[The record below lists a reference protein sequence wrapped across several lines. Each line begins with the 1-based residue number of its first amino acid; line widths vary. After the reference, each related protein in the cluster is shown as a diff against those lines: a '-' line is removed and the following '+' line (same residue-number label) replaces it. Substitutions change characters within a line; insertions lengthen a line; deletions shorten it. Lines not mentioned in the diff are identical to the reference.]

1 MSETPESSHSVRLFV
16 GPMQSLRALQGEAPS
31 ARIFA
36 LHPLATLWVM
46 PLDDHVHDSLH
57 RRHGTGEWLG
67 NGPSLTSV
75 DLMIGAR
82 ASTGSELAYLETN
95 YAGPDGTQSA
105 ALWRDGRL
113 ILGPITLAAAVPRP
127 ARFWPINAALR
138 GLGVVASP
146 PQDEFIAFG
155 LVPYRSHDAIYAQ
168 ASEVR

>member
-16 GPMQSLRALQGEAPS
+16 GPMQSLRALQAEAPS

-36 LHPLATLWVM
+36 LHPAATLWVM
-46 PLDDHVHDSLH
+46 PLDEHMHDTLH
-57 RRHGTGEWLG
+57 RRHGTGEWLRDG
-67 NGPSLTSV
+67 ASLTTV
-75 DLMIGAR
+75 DLAIAAR
-82 ASTGSELAYLETN
+82 ASAGSELAYIETD

-105 ALWRDGRL
+105 ALWRDGHL
-113 ILGPITLAAAVPRP
+113 ILGPVTLAASVPRP
-127 ARFWPINAALR
+127 AQFWPVNAALR

-155 LVPYRSHDAIYAQ
+155 LVPYRSNDKVFAQ